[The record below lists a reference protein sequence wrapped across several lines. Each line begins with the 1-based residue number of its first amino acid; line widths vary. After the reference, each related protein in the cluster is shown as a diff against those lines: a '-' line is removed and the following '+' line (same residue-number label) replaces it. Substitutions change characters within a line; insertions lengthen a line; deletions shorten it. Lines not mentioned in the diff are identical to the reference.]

1 MTKILVVKAH
11 PLTGAES
18 KSVAVADEFLKQYRK
33 QNPDDTIEVLD
44 LFASYIPEIDKD
56 LLSAMYA
63 LGGGSSF
70 DSLSVEQQKAMGRYD
85 ELMTQFL
92 AADKVIVINALWN
105 LGVPGRLKSWIDS
118 ITVAGKTF
126 KYTENGP
133 VGLLDNKKVLHI
145 QSGGGHYDGSD
156 FAAQYVKAMFNFVGI
171 TDHQRL
177 SIEGI
182 DYAPDKKEEIMA
194 SAFEQAG
201 ILATTF

>member
-70 DSLSVEQQKAMGRYD
+70 DSLSV
-85 ELMTQFL
+85 
-92 AADKVIVINALWN
+92 
-105 LGVPGRLKSWIDS
+105 
-118 ITVAGKTF
+118 
-126 KYTENGP
+126 
-133 VGLLDNKKVLHI
+133 
-145 QSGGGHYDGSD
+145 
-156 FAAQYVKAMFNFVGI
+156 
-171 TDHQRL
+171 
-177 SIEGI
+177 
-182 DYAPDKKEEIMA
+182 
-194 SAFEQAG
+194 
-201 ILATTF
+201 

>member
-1 MTKILVVKAH
+1 MAKILVVKAH

-33 QNPDDTIEVLD
+33 QNPDDVIEILD
-44 LFASYIPEIDKD
+44 LFDSYIPEIDKD

-70 DSLSVEQQKAMGRYD
+70 DSLSGEQQKAMSRYD
-85 ELMTQFL
+85 ELMAQFL
-92 AADKVIVINALWN
+92 AADKVVIINALWN

-156 FAAQYVKAMFNFVGI
+156 FSSQYVKAMFNFVGI

-182 DYAPDKKEEIMA
+182 DYAPDKKEEIM
-194 SAFEQAG
+194 SAALEQAG
-201 ILATTF
+201 VLAAEF